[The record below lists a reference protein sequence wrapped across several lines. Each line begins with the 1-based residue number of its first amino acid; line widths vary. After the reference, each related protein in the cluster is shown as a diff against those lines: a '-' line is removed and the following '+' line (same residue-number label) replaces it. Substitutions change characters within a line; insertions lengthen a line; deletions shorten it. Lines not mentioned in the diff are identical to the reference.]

1 MSRSVFIALL
11 LSVTLIA
18 TASGQSRSEN
28 KNNDISFLGMF
39 SSPSD
44 VKDTRTHCQRLR
56 DFFDSSAKAHD
67 IVGERPAV
75 CDKVVNVV
83 AGRGDP
89 FLQELNTNVR
99 AAKIAIDSRH
109 RILVTEPSTR
119 SVHIFDFLNRKYSRI
134 DGATD
139 DRLHFPYSV
148 AVDARD
154 HIFVT
159 DLRRGTIAVFNSDGK
174 FEKDIGDYKGEQAF
188 EQPNSIA
195 IDSDSGRIYVADSKR
210 HFMLIFDQEGKKI
223 VSIGK
228 RGGGSG
234 PSQFRLPTDL
244 ALHGGELFVLD
255 KKNQRIQVFDL
266 SGQYK
271 REIKTETLGTD
282 APRGMAIDSHGRI
295 YVLLNVG
302 MIQVLSPVGEP
313 LFQFGRYGT
322 GTAEFKDAA
331 GISIDPSDR
340 LYVSDTG
347 NQRVQI
353 FQINSKSASP
363 EAAASNS
370 E

>member
-1 MSRSVFIALL
+1 MYRRVPVAVLL
-11 LSVTLIA
+11 FLALIA

-28 KNNDISFLGMF
+28 KSNGITFLGTF

-56 DFFDSSAKAHD
+56 DFFDSSAKAQD

-83 AGRGDP
+83 AGRGDA

-99 AAKIAIDSRH
+99 AANITTDSH
-109 RILVTEPSTR
+109 RRIVVTEPSTR

-134 DGATD
+134 DGAID

-148 AVDARD
+148 AVDAND
-154 HIFVT
+154 NIYVT

-210 HFMLIFDQEGKKI
+210 HFVLILDRDGKKI
-223 VSIGK
+223 ASIGR

-234 PSQFRLPTDL
+234 PAQFRLPTDL
-244 ALHGGELFVLD
+244 ALHADELFVLD
-255 KKNQRIQVFDL
+255 KKNQRIQVFGLD
-266 SGQYK
+266 GEFK
-271 REIKTETLGTD
+271 REIKTETLGPD

-302 MIQVLSPVGEP
+302 MIQVLNTLGEP
-313 LFQFGRYGT
+313 LFQFGNYGIAA
-322 GTAEFKDAA
+322 GEFKDAA
-331 GISIDPSDR
+331 GITIDPADH

-347 NQRVQI
+347 NQRVQF
-353 FQINSKSASP
+353 FQITAQADAPDWRFPSRQ
-363 EAAASNS
+363 
-370 E
+370 

>member
-1 MSRSVFIALL
+1 MFRRVLIAVL
-11 LSVTLIA
+11 LSFTLIA
-18 TASGQSRSEN
+18 TLWGQPHPEDKSN
-28 KNNDISFLGMF
+28 GIIFLGVF

-56 DFFDSSAKAHD
+56 DLFDSSAKAHD

-75 CDKVVNVV
+75 CDKVINVV
-83 AGRGDP
+83 AGRGDA
-89 FLQELNTNVR
+89 FLQQLNTNVR
-99 AAKIAIDSRH
+99 AAKIVTDSHR

-134 DGATD
+134 DGAID

-148 AVDARD
+148 AVDAND
-154 HIFVT
+154 NIYVT

-174 FEKDIGDYKGEQAF
+174 FERDIGDYKGEQAF

-195 IDSDSGRIYVADSKR
+195 IDSDSGKIYIADSKR
-210 HFMLIFDQEGKKI
+210 HFVLVLDREGKKI

-234 PSQFRLPTDL
+234 LAQFRLPTDL
-244 ALHGGELFVLD
+244 ALHGEELFVLD
-255 KKNQRIQVFDL
+255 KKNQRIQIFDL
-266 SGQYK
+266 NGGYE
-271 REIKTETLGTD
+271 REIKTEMLGTD
-282 APRGMAIDSHGRI
+282 APRAMAIDSCGRI

-302 MIQVLSPVGEP
+302 MIQVLNPLGEP
-313 LFQFGRYGT
+313 LFQFGRYGIAA
-322 GTAEFKDAA
+322 GEFKDAA

-353 FQINSKSASP
+353 FQITSQAPVLAKGR
-363 EAAASNS
+363 
-370 E
+370 

>member
-1 MSRSVFIALL
+1 MSRPA
-11 LSVTLIA
+11 LIA
-18 TASGQSRSEN
+18 VV
-28 KNNDISFLGMF
+28 FLGLTCSFAGQTSPARNDGITLLGIF

-56 DFFDSSAKAHD
+56 DFFDSSAKEHNL
-67 IVGERPAV
+67 VGERPAV

-83 AGRGDP
+83 AGRGDA

-99 AAKIAIDSRH
+99 AAKLAIDSRH

-119 SVHIFDFLNRKYSRI
+119 SVHIFDFLNRKYTKI
-134 DGATD
+134 DGAID
-139 DRLHFPYSV
+139 DRLHFPYGV
-148 AVDARD
+148 AVDAKD
-154 HIFVT
+154 NIYVT

-174 FEKDIGDYKGEQAF
+174 FERDIGDYKGEQAF

-195 IDSDSGRIYVADSKR
+195 IDSDSGKIYVADSKR
-210 HFMLIFDQEGKKI
+210 HFVLVLDREGKKT

-228 RGGGSG
+228 RGGGIG
-234 PSQFRLPTDL
+234 PAQFRLPTDL
-244 ALHGGELFVLD
+244 ALHGQELFVLD

-266 SGQYK
+266 NGHFK
-271 REIKTETLGTD
+271 REIKTEMLGTD

-302 MIQVLSPVGEP
+302 MIQVLNPLGEP
-313 LFQFGRYGT
+313 LFQFGNYGT
-322 GTAEFKDAA
+322 GAAEFKDAA

-353 FQINSKSASP
+353 FQVTSQANPSDSPSASRR
-363 EAAASNS
+363 
-370 E
+370 